1 MTKTIRSFLAVDIDD
16 LSILRKISHVKSMLN
31 KTGVDLK
38 LIQDQNIHLTVRFFG
53 DIQNF
58 MVDMIYEEMKQISF
72 NEFQI
77 DLQGLGAF
85 PKPTYPRIIWVG
97 IKKGVE
103 ELKETFEK
111 LEPRIRALGIK
122 ADYKGFNPHLTIARV
137 RSRRNIAKL
146 SELFREFENY
156 YFGSFNV
163 EVLRLKKSDL
173 TPRGPIYTNLKEVR
187 GKKQ

>member
-1 MTKTIRSFLAVDIDD
+1 M
-16 LSILRKISHVKSMLN
+16 
-31 KTGVDLK
+31 
-38 LIQDQNIHLTVRFFG
+38 
-53 DIQNF
+53 
-58 MVDMIYEEMKQISF
+58 
-72 NEFQI
+72 
-77 DLQGLGAF
+77 
-85 PKPTYPRIIWVG
+85 
-97 IKKGVE
+97 
-103 ELKETFEK
+103 
-111 LEPRIRALGIK
+111 GIK